1 MVGKGVTDSGYA
13 SITQWFCFRMFKRQS
28 QKKINLMALIR
39 TLTISTTT
47 FERTKAKFSGFRKT
61 VFAIKIVREW
71 AFRRICTGCPRKIAI
86 FLTDLNSGFNALILS
101 EIAYFMLLTLWW
113 FQISP
118 QVPGWSTS
126 VTRLYSREAWEV
138 FQEILWQISGSHWEI
153 PEVSQRNGEW
163 FISRIIFIWH
173 ETGI

>member
-1 MVGKGVTDSGYA
+1 MHSENAPNYIFSMFEAFCEDIKLDKRNFDERYGKSFYEA
-13 SITQWFCFRMFKRQS
+13 
-28 QKKINLMALIR
+28 
-39 TLTISTTT
+39 
-47 FERTKAKFSGFRKT
+47 
-61 VFAIKIVREW
+61 
-71 AFRRICTGCPRKIAI
+71 
-86 FLTDLNSGFNALILS
+86 
-101 EIAYFMLLTLWW
+101 MLLTLWW

-126 VTRLYSREAWEV
+126 VTRLYSPEAWEV